1 MEEYIPRIHDAVSK
15 NETLAIACRCSVTYS
30 GRAESFLPAGDRLVI
45 IKSDHTVIVHQP
57 SGNNPVNYMK
67 PATTIKAA
75 IEDGNLVIHS
85 HNIMLKDYMD
95 VIIENVYFLNS
106 HKLEDGASI
115 VVSGTEA
122 DMAEMI
128 YKNPELLEKGF
139 RPVSMEEQTKYG
151 FIDVF
156 GYDKD
161 NVLTIVECKRQVA
174 DLKAVDQLRR
184 YVEKVKSSKGISRV
198 RGILAAPG
206 ISPNALRMLQ
216 DFGFSFVS
224 VKPPRFLE
232 KYGKSQMSLNHF

>member
-1 MEEYIPRIHDAVSK
+1 MEEYIPRIEDAVSK
-15 NETLAIACRCSVTYS
+15 NETLVIACRCVVTYS

-75 IEDGNLVIHS
+75 IEDGKLAVHS

-95 VIIENVYFLNS
+95 VLIETVYFLNS
-106 HKLEDGASI
+106 HRLEDGASI

-122 DMAEMI
+122 DMAQML
-128 YKNPELLEKGF
+128 YKNPNLVEKGF
-139 RPVSMEEQTKYG
+139 KPVSMEEQTKYG

-156 GYDKD
+156 GYDK
-161 NVLTIVECKRQVA
+161 NNILTIVECKRQVA

-184 YVEKVKSSKGISRV
+184 YVEKVKASKGLEKV
-198 RGILAAPG
+198 RGILAAPS
-206 ISPNALRMLQ
+206 ISTNAQMMLQ
-216 DFGFSFVS
+216 DFGF
-224 VKPPRFLE
+224 
-232 KYGKSQMSLNHF
+232 